1 MEISVLQPD
10 YYGSFRCLAGDCLDN
25 CCREN
30 WNIPLTKNEYMKL
43 TGCRKSKDL
52 EKRMKEGV
60 KRVRRG
66 EDDSQYA
73 HILIGEGSPCRML
86 GEDGLCLLH
95 KECGHEALGLICQS
109 FPRSNLRMMGKR
121 MRSCSA
127 GCEGV
132 VELFM
137 KKKEGIRF
145 QNVPLRPNERNM
157 RYGNREIPTG
167 MTEAR
172 PALKYFWEMEALCVG
187 ILQNRDYP
195 LSLRMTMAAEILDEL
210 GRFERAEDWEGMGA
224 FLKASLEQPRLA
236 QRAAHWAEKP
246 SQSALALVTNVFFS
260 FSLRGGSAREQALL
274 EKVYDR
280 LGIRLEDHMGEG
292 EQSRLGVD
300 YHLEQYQE
308 AVRRLD
314 SWLEGKEHFL
324 ENLMVNYY
332 FQSLQPF
339 DHLSM
344 GIWEN
349 GMFFAC
355 LYSFLRFILA
365 GMMPLEGEPDWI
377 AVRGAVVTVFRKFTH
392 APQLKER
399 MVSYLLSNGVQTLEQ
414 LDVLVKG

>member
-172 PALKYFWEMEALCVG
+172 PAPNDSGVDPAERYLLPDTG
-187 ILQNRDYP
+187 RD
-195 LSLRMTMAAEILDEL
+195 AESGEESHRPNLICQKKR
-210 GRFERAEDWEGMGA
+210 GRRPRFFAFTGA
-224 FLKASLEQPRLA
+224 C
-236 QRAAHWAEKP
+236 
-246 SQSALALVTNVFFS
+246 
-260 FSLRGGSAREQALL
+260 GGSRTGQIPAEASAR
-274 EKVYDR
+274 
-280 LGIRLEDHMGEG
+280 
-292 EQSRLGVD
+292 
-300 YHLEQYQE
+300 
-308 AVRRLD
+308 
-314 SWLEGKEHFL
+314 
-324 ENLMVNYY
+324 
-332 FQSLQPF
+332 
-339 DHLSM
+339 
-344 GIWEN
+344 
-349 GMFFAC
+349 
-355 LYSFLRFILA
+355 
-365 GMMPLEGEPDWI
+365 
-377 AVRGAVVTVFRKFTH
+377 
-392 APQLKER
+392 
-399 MVSYLLSNGVQTLEQ
+399 
-414 LDVLVKG
+414 

>member
-10 YYGSFRCLAGDCLDN
+10 YYEGFRCLAGDCLDN

-43 TGCRKSKDL
+43 TGCRKSKEL

-66 EDDSQYA
+66 EDPSQYA

-86 GEDGLCLLH
+86 GEDGLCLLQ

-109 FPRSNLRMMGKR
+109 FPRSNVRMMGKR

-132 VELFM
+132 VELLM
-137 KKKEGIRF
+137 KKREGLRF
-145 QNVPLRPNERNM
+145 QNLPLRPNERNL
-157 RYGNREIPTG
+157 RYGNREIPLE
-167 MTEAR
+167 MAQAR
-172 PALKYFWEMEALCVG
+172 PALKYFWETEALCVG
-187 ILQNRDYP
+187 ILQNRSYP
-195 LSLRMTMAAEILDEL
+195 LSLRMTMAGEILDEL
-210 GRFERAEDWEGMGA
+210 GRLERSEDWEGMGA
-224 FLKASLEQPRLA
+224 FLKSSLEQPRLA
-236 QRAAHWAEKP
+236 QRAAYWQEKP
-246 SQSALALVTNVFFS
+246 AQSALALVTDVFFS
-260 FSLRGGSAREQALL
+260 FSLRGGSPREQALL
-274 EKVYDR
+274 EQVYRR
-280 LGIRLEDHMGEG
+280 LGIQVADHMDEG
-292 EQSRLGVD
+292 DQARLGVD
-300 YHLEQYQE
+300 YRLEQYRE
-308 AVRRLD
+308 AMDRLD
-314 SWLEGKEHFL
+314 RWLEGKEHFL

-339 DHLSM
+339 DHPSM

-349 GMFFAC
+349 GMFFLC
-355 LYSFLRFILA
+355 LYSFLRFVLA
-365 GMMPLEGEPDWI
+365 GLMPQEGEPDWL
-377 AVRGAVVTVFRKFTH
+377 VLRGGVVTVFRKFTH

-414 LDVLVKG
+414 MDLLVKG